1 MILVYFV
8 LILGS
13 LYYML
18 LFFKFLFHLPKN
30 ISQSIPKPMNNV
42 VPENNRLGR
51 RRKATEGGGKA
62 RQKRGR
68 GKRNEILG
76 TEDGDKYM

>member
-1 MILVYFV
+1 
-8 LILGS
+8 
-13 LYYML
+13 
-18 LFFKFLFHLPKN
+18 
-30 ISQSIPKPMNNV
+30 MNNV